1 MASYDLADRSA
12 IVTGGGAGIGRATAL
27 LLAQNGA
34 LVVVAD
40 RDADAAEST
49 VEAIRA
55 SGGVAVACPGD
66 AADAEAVAAWVQVA
80 ETLAPL
86 RVAVNNAGIA
96 GPAQPTGD
104 YPIDGWQEVLDT
116 NLSSVFLGLRAQL
129 PVMATNGGGSI
140 VTVASIVGVVGLAT
154 RSAYSATKHG
164 VIGLTKTAAL
174 EYASQGVRV
183 NAVLPGYIS
192 TAMVVD
198 RLDAATRTAAETKH
212 PLGRLGTP
220 EEVAHVIAFLASDAA
235 GFVTGG
241 AHPVDGG
248 YTAQ

>member
-49 VEAIRA
+49 VEAVRA